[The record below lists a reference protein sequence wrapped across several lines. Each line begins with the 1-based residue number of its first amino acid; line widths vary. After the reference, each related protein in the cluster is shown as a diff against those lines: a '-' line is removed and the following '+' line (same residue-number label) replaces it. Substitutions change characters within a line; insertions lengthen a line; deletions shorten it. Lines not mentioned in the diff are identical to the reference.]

1 MLFAHLADLH
11 LGKSI
16 YGKSMIDDQRNF
28 IINFLKIC
36 DEKKPDAVLIAG
48 DVYDRGAP
56 GEEAVKLLDMLLT
69 GLCGMRIPVL
79 MVAGNHDNGMKLAFA
94 GEILKKEGIYIAGRA
109 CKEMTHVTLEN
120 PDGMG
125 DVNFYLMP
133 YIFPEEIKRLLEND
147 EIRNYD
153 QAAKALIACQ
163 NINFSERNILIAHQN
178 VIANGKKAEYGG
190 SESMV
195 GGVGEIDYKTFDG
208 FDYVALGHIH
218 SSYPVGREEVRYGG
232 TPLCYHFE
240 ETKQKERGALFVE
253 IGEKNGAI
261 NISREV
267 IEPLHKMRYLRGT
280 KQEIY
285 SQLIDDSGR
294 GEYIGV
300 RITDE
305 RISPE
310 ISVYLR
316 TLLEGRDSVLMDL
329 KSEYSTYDLPESES
343 RISDMESKSL
353 EDLFSELL
361 RDSSEEGLPS
371 DGEYELM
378 KFVGELTRNSD
389 FSEQI
394 KEEDINKILV
404 KASEIGGDSD

>member
-1 MLFAHLADLH
+1 
-11 LGKSI
+11 
-16 YGKSMIDDQRNF
+16 
-28 IINFLKIC
+28 
-36 DEKKPDAVLIAG
+36 
-48 DVYDRGAP
+48 
-56 GEEAVKLLDMLLT
+56 
-69 GLCGMRIPVL
+69 
-79 MVAGNHDNGMKLAFA
+79 
-94 GEILKKEGIYIAGRA
+94 
-109 CKEMTHVTLEN
+109 
-120 PDGMG
+120 
-125 DVNFYLMP
+125 
-133 YIFPEEIKRLLEND
+133 
-147 EIRNYD
+147 
-153 QAAKALIACQ
+153 
-163 NINFSERNILIAHQN
+163 
-178 VIANGKKAEYGG
+178 
-190 SESMV
+190 MV

-280 KQEIY
+280 KQDIY